1 MHVYLTSISSLRAKS
16 EKQIIEGTNNKKG
29 GGGERPASLIL
40 QALLPNQGVQDI
52 SGNKMNCYLMKID
65 SENKN

>member
-16 EKQIIEGTNNKKG
+16 EKQIIEETNNKK